1 MSNNYTLGRGKIYFS
16 KFRDDGVTAAGFR
29 YLGNTPECSFSI
41 QAENLDHFSA
51 DEGIKEKDESVA
63 LSTTRTGQFSTDN
76 IDPANLAF
84 FFFGVDDVLAV
95 SAATVTA
102 ESLGAVKPGYSYQIG
117 ATDSVP
123 QGQTNLTIHTAPST
137 KIILK
142 DATDTTTYDEGDDYT
157 VDLNTGLVTIVEGG
171 AISDGDVV
179 HVTYKT
185 TAQSVERV
193 VSGSTPIEG
202 AMRFISTN
210 PKGKLFDYFMPWV
223 KITPN
228 GDFALKGDT
237 WQVIPF
243 NLEILKQSNRE
254 AFYVSSRVAPA

>member
-1 MSNNYTLGRGKIYFS
+1 MSNNYTLGRGKIWFS
-16 KFRDDGVTAAGFR
+16 KFLDDGVTPAGYR

-84 FFFGVDDVLAV
+84 FFFGADDALAV
-95 SAATVTA
+95 SAATIGP
-102 ESLGAVKPGYSYQIG
+102 ESLGAVKVGYSYQIG

-123 QGQTNLTIHTAPST
+123 QGQTNLTIHTSPST

-142 DATDTTTYDEGDDYT
+142 DETNTTTYVDGTDYT
-157 VDLNTGLVTIVEGG
+157 VDLNTGLVTILSGG
-171 AISDGDVV
+171 AIADDDVV

-185 TAQSVERV
+185 TAQSIERV
-193 VSGSTPIEG
+193 ISGSTPIEG
-202 AMRFISTN
+202 SMKFIATN

-243 NLEILKQSNRE
+243 NLEILKQANRE
-254 AFYVSSRVAPA
+254 AFYVTSRVAA